1 MQKDA
6 CGAMLLFQVVVQSL
20 HLKAIWGTH
29 LSAPPAVGKG
39 SLRAFCVRNWK
50 RVQEVCSSTACV
62 SCGGATNILH
72 LVDENNKTP
81 WLHQVLRAAFV
92 SWAVLAWV
100 LLVFSCTN
108 CTMFVQGEWGAPVW
122 CAWPR
127 SVLWFPCAGVGLVHT
142 ALFLPEVV
150 VCCVRAVA
158 KGGRLEL
165 PKDTQ
170 AVQCPSDPWLNQRC
184 PYITPTFKIVK
195 LQHV

>member
-20 HLKAIWGTH
+20 HLKAMWGTH

-39 SLRAFCVRNWK
+39 SLRAFCVRNGK

-72 LVDENNKTP
+72 LVDENNKAP
-81 WLHQVLRAAFV
+81 WLHQVLRAAFA
-92 SWAVLAWV
+92 SWAVLAWF

-127 SVLWFPCAGVGLVHT
+127 SVLWF
-142 ALFLPEVV
+142 
-150 VCCVRAVA
+150 
-158 KGGRLEL
+158 LEL
-165 PKDTQ
+165 GLGWCTQLYSCLRLMYAVLGLWPKVGDWSYQ
-170 AVQCPSDPWLNQRC
+170 K
-184 PYITPTFKIVK
+184 TPKHYSVLLIPGWTKDVHILHQLLK
-195 LQHV
+195 

>member
-39 SLRAFCVRNWK
+39 SLRAFCVRNGK
-50 RVQEVCSSTACV
+50 QVQEVCSSTACV

-81 WLHQVLRAAFV
+81 WLHQVLRAAFA
-92 SWAVLAWV
+92 SWAVLAWF

-108 CTMFVQGEWGAPVW
+108 CTMFECLNGELVVDVHGHAQCCGSLCWGWVGAHSSIPAWGW
-122 CAWPR
+122 CM
-127 SVLWFPCAGVGLVHT
+127 LC
-142 ALFLPEVV
+142 
-150 VCCVRAVA
+150 
-158 KGGRLEL
+158 
-165 PKDTQ
+165 
-170 AVQCPSDPWLNQRC
+170 
-184 PYITPTFKIVK
+184 
-195 LQHV
+195 